1 MINQIIILYLSI
13 VTTFSFTSCNNSS
26 ENQMHSKNVALL
38 ELEDIMKQR
47 KTESKYYYGI
57 DSRFATISKTE

>member
-13 VTTFSFTSCNNSS
+13 VTTFSFTSCNNSR